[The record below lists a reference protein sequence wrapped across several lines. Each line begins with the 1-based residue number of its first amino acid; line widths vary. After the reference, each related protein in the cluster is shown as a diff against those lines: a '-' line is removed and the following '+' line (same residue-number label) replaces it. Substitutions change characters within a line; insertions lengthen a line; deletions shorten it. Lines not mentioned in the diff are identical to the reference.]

1 MPVVICNTSPLQY
14 LYQADG
20 LELLPELF
28 SYVQVPEAVAMELH
42 EGRRLNL
49 HLPDPTSLLWLTVR
63 SVRDNTLMPLVTN
76 LGDGEKEVLALGLE
90 TPDSLLILD
99 DRHARRYALA
109 LGLKISG
116 TLGVILL
123 AKERGILEAVK
134 PALARLEALGFRLG
148 HKTRQ
153 SVLELAGELA

>member
-1 MPVVICNTSPLQY
+1 MR
-14 LYQADG
+14 
-20 LELLPELF
+20 
-28 SYVQVPEAVAMELH
+28 
-42 EGRRLNL
+42 GRRLNL
-49 HLPDPTSLLWLTVR
+49 HLPDPTSLQGLTVR

>member
-1 MPVVICNTSPLQY
+1 MPAVICNTSPLQY
-14 LYQADG
+14 LYQSDG

-28 SYVQVPEAVAMELH
+28 SQVQVPEAVAGELD
-42 EGRRLNL
+42 EGRRRNL
-49 HLPDPTSLLWLTVR
+49 HLPDPTSLRWLTVR

-76 LGDGEKEVLALGLE
+76 LGGGEREVLALGLE
-90 TPDSLLILD
+90 TPDALLILD
-99 DRHARRYALA
+99 DRRARRHALA

-134 PALARLEALGFRLG
+134 PVLDRLEALGFRLG
-148 HKTRQ
+148 PETRQ